1 MNIREIL
8 EKAYQKKASDIHI
21 IPGCPVM
28 FRINGQMCAQEEICT
43 EKTDIEHFLQELLT
57 KEQFVTLEQEGE
69 IDTAVTLPEFSRVR
83 ANIYRQQGIYAIAVR
98 MLSAT
103 IPTPE
108 ELELPKAVTDLTK
121 ENKGLVLITGEAGNG
136 KTTTIVSL
144 LHKIAETETKN
155 IITIENPIE
164 YVIPHEKSMISQR
177 EIGSDTT
184 SYAKAVKAALRQDP
198 DVIFIGEL
206 SDADTIL
213 EAIAAA
219 EAGHLVFSSLHTNR
233 AEDTLHRLI
242 DIFPEH
248 RRQQIRV
255 QLADVLK
262 GIVAQCLVPYQQ
274 AEERKALF
282 EIMSVDKE
290 IQTLLRE
297 DRISQIPSAME
308 SKKNVRMQTLDD
320 ALLEAYMKCQISAE
334 TAVSYAFDSERMKE
348 RTKIY

>member
-198 DVIFIGEL
+198 DVILVGEMRDL
-206 SDADTIL
+206 ETIST
-213 EAIAAA
+213 AVTAA
-219 EAGHLVFSSLHTNR
+219 ETGHLVFGTLHTKSAAATVDR
-233 AEDTLHRLI
+233 IVDV
-242 DIFPEH
+242 FPPT
-248 RRQQIRV
+248 QQEQVRI
-255 QLADVLK
+255 QLAEVLECV
-262 GIVAQCLVPYQQ
+262 I
-274 AEERKALF
+274 
-282 EIMSVDKE
+282 S
-290 IQTLLRE
+290 QTLLPRTAGGRVAAFE
-297 DRISQIPSAME
+297 ILVGNSAVRNLIRQNKSYQLIS
-308 SKKNVRMQTLDD
+308 VMQTGRDQGMLLLDD
-320 ALLEAYMKCQISAE
+320 ALAELVRSGEISALDAAE
-334 TAVSYAFDSERMKE
+334 QATDPEAFRAALFG
-348 RTKIY
+348 

>member
-1 MNIREIL
+1 
-8 EKAYQKKASDIHI
+8 
-21 IPGCPVM
+21 
-28 FRINGQMCAQEEICT
+28 
-43 EKTDIEHFLQELLT
+43 
-57 KEQFVTLEQEGE
+57 
-69 IDTAVTLPEFSRVR
+69 
-83 ANIYRQQGIYAIAVR
+83 
-98 MLSAT
+98 
-103 IPTPE
+103 
-108 ELELPKAVTDLTK
+108 
-121 ENKGLVLITGEAGNG
+121 
-136 KTTTIVSL
+136 
-144 LHKIAETETKN
+144 
-155 IITIENPIE
+155 
-164 YVIPHEKSMISQR
+164 MISQR

>member
-121 ENKGLVLITGEAGNG
+121 ENKGLVLITGEAGN
-136 KTTTIVSL
+136 
-144 LHKIAETETKN
+144 
-155 IITIENPIE
+155 
-164 YVIPHEKSMISQR
+164 
-177 EIGSDTT
+177 
-184 SYAKAVKAALRQDP
+184 
-198 DVIFIGEL
+198 
-206 SDADTIL
+206 
-213 EAIAAA
+213 
-219 EAGHLVFSSLHTNR
+219 
-233 AEDTLHRLI
+233 
-242 DIFPEH
+242 
-248 RRQQIRV
+248 
-255 QLADVLK
+255 
-262 GIVAQCLVPYQQ
+262 
-274 AEERKALF
+274 
-282 EIMSVDKE
+282 
-290 IQTLLRE
+290 
-297 DRISQIPSAME
+297 
-308 SKKNVRMQTLDD
+308 
-320 ALLEAYMKCQISAE
+320 
-334 TAVSYAFDSERMKE
+334 
-348 RTKIY
+348 